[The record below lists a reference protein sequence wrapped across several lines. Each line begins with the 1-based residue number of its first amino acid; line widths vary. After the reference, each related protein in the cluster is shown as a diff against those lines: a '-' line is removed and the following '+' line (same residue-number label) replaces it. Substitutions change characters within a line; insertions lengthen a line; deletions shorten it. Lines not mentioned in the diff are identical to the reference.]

1 MRVSGSRQQTL
12 GDWRGSI
19 SLGGVTDF
27 GRGNPPV
34 VAPAVGRQE
43 GRHGG
48 KNPTRGRGFPS
59 KLNPFETVL
68 TGDRRAETLLTSSP
82 PE

>member
-1 MRVSGSRQQTL
+1 M
-12 GDWRGSI
+12 
-19 SLGGVTDF
+19 
-27 GRGNPPV
+27 
-34 VAPAVGRQE
+34 VAPAVGHQE

-48 KNPTRGRGFPS
+48 ENPTRGRGFPS

-68 TGDRRAETLLTSSP
+68 TLELMAETLLTSSP

>member
-1 MRVSGSRQQTL
+1 M
-12 GDWRGSI
+12 
-19 SLGGVTDF
+19 
-27 GRGNPPV
+27 

-43 GRHGG
+43 GRRRG
-48 KNPTRGRGFPS
+48 KNPTRCRGFPS

-82 PE
+82 SE

>member
-1 MRVSGSRQQTL
+1 MVA
-12 GDWRGSI
+12 
-19 SLGGVTDF
+19 
-27 GRGNPPV
+27 PV
-34 VAPAVGRQE
+34 VGREE

-48 KNPTRGRGFPS
+48 TTPTRGRGFPS

-68 TGDRRAETLLTSSP
+68 TGDRQAKTLLTSSP

>member
-1 MRVSGSRQQTL
+1 MGEGLFHL
-12 GDWRGSI
+12 GRFP
-19 SLGGVTDF
+19 DF

-34 VAPAVGRQE
+34 VAPVVGPQE

-48 KNPTRGRGFPS
+48 ENPTRGRGFPS

-68 TGDRRAETLLTSSP
+68 TLELMAETLLTSSP

>member
-1 MRVSGSRQQTL
+1 M
-12 GDWRGSI
+12 
-19 SLGGVTDF
+19 
-27 GRGNPPV
+27 
-34 VAPAVGRQE
+34 VAPVVGRQE
-43 GRHGG
+43 GRPGG
-48 KNPTRGRGFPS
+48 ENPSRGRLFPS

>member
-1 MRVSGSRQQTL
+1 M
-12 GDWRGSI
+12 
-19 SLGGVTDF
+19 
-27 GRGNPPV
+27 

-68 TGDRRAETLLTSSP
+68 TGDRGAETLLTFPLNSYDWDTKLAPRSNNP
-82 PE
+82 H

>member
-1 MRVSGSRQQTL
+1 M
-12 GDWRGSI
+12 
-19 SLGGVTDF
+19 
-27 GRGNPPV
+27 
-34 VAPAVGRQE
+34 VAPAVGRQEGRQE

-48 KNPTRGRGFPS
+48 KNPTRGRGFPR
-59 KLNPFETVL
+59 KLKPFETVL

>member
-1 MRVSGSRQQTL
+1 M
-12 GDWRGSI
+12 
-19 SLGGVTDF
+19 GGFTDF

-34 VAPAVGRQE
+34 VAPVVGRQE

-48 KNPTRGRGFPS
+48 KNPTRCRLFPS

-68 TGDRRAETLLTSSP
+68 TGDRRAETILTSSP

>member
-1 MRVSGSRQQTL
+1 MRVSVSRQQTL
-12 GDWRGSI
+12 GDLRESI
-19 SLGGVTDF
+19 SLGGFTDL

-48 KNPTRGRGFPS
+48 KNPTRGRWFPS

-68 TGDRRAETLLTSSP
+68 TGDRQLRLS
-82 PE
+82 